1 MTDSLFL
8 FASIGGAPIAVKA
21 HAIEAVVRLGE
32 ITPVPLAPAHV
43 RGMAALRSRVLTI
56 IDLEARIFGALAERK
71 AAGLCIVADFA
82 PHSYGFLID
91 TVKDICQVPE
101 GVQPVRGRIDPC
113 WQSFASGFVD
123 YEGQSH
129 LLLTLSDF
137 IATPS
142 NALAA

>member
-1 MTDSLFL
+1 MTNSLFL
-8 FASIGGAPIAVKA
+8 FASIGGAPVAVKA
-21 HAIEAVVRLGE
+21 HAVEAVVRLGE

-56 IDLEARIFGALAERK
+56 IDLEARIFGARATRK
-71 AAGLCIVADFA
+71 SARLGIVADFA

-91 TVKDICQVPE
+91 TVTDICEVPE

-113 WQSFASGFVD
+113 WQPFASGFVG

-137 IATPS
+137 IVTP
-142 NALAA
+142 NQAVAA